1 MMFTERALAAH
12 IITQAEAD
20 EVENWIDEQVKT
32 NQSVTVP
39 DHLQAIWER
48 VYLFTNTQGGMQ

>member
-1 MMFTERALAAH
+1 MMFTEKALAAH

-20 EVENWIDEQVKT
+20 EVEDWIDESVKANT
-32 NQSVTVP
+32 SVTVP

-48 VYLFTNTQGGMQ
+48 IYTYIAANGEMQ